1 MSGQVTTFTLN
12 GLPLGN
18 VTFTESA
25 FSVAC
30 ASVTSAS
37 VATWQSAPT
46 PATLQ
51 AGVAANVTVV
61 LRRNGTANVS
71 SDFQDDTTGTCM
83 PGQQSCTVSG
93 MTQCIDVTSDK
104 LNCGACGN
112 VCAPVANAASI
123 CTSSTCTF
131 ICNVSF
137 RDCNLNQLDGCET
150 NIFTDAN
157 NCGGCGLV
165 CSPGT
170 SCQMGSCTAP
180 ARIVVSPTSV
190 VFSGI
195 PIGGMS
201 APFTLQISNTGGA
214 PLQLL
219 SEMTIGPNPSD
230 FLILSAPPPSL
241 APGATGSMTI
251 AFQPAALGMRSATLQ
266 IRSSDPAQP
275 VASVSLSGSN

>member
-1 MSGQVTTFTLN
+1 MRRVSGHIIGAALFAVAGCAGNETDTAADMVGTATFELTNAPPDASCLSITAAGSRTVTRQIDLMSGQVTTFTLN

-165 CSPGT
+165 C
-170 SCQMGSCTAP
+170 
-180 ARIVVSPTSV
+180 
-190 VFSGI
+190 
-195 PIGGMS
+195 
-201 APFTLQISNTGGA
+201 
-214 PLQLL
+214 
-219 SEMTIGPNPSD
+219 
-230 FLILSAPPPSL
+230 
-241 APGATGSMTI
+241 
-251 AFQPAALGMRSATLQ
+251 
-266 IRSSDPAQP
+266 
-275 VASVSLSGSN
+275 